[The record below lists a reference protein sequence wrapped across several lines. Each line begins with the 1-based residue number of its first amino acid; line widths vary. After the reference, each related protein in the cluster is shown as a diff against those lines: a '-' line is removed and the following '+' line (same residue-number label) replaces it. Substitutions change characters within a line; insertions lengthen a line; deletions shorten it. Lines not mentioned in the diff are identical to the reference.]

1 MYVVL
6 DFETTG
12 LDYKTEQVIEVGAIR
27 LDHDFKELGTLHLM
41 VKLKKGKELP
51 PFITELTGITKD
63 DLRNGISE
71 FNAMQ
76 ILHRFIGNDIVVA
89 QFASFD
95 LGFLSKYMQPKKFIC
110 TRSMSRLLNPKEKAS
125 LKDLVQRY
133 GVELKNHHRALDDVT
148 ATAEVFKIMKRE
160 ADERGIEYL
169 NVMVNANDR
178 PLRYIPENAKV
189 INITLD

>member
-41 VKLKKGKELP
+41 VKLKKGKKLP
-51 PFITELTGITKD
+51 PIITELTGIVED
-63 DLRNGISE
+63 DLKNGISE

-76 ILHRFIGNDIVVA
+76 ILNRFIGNDIIVA

-110 TRSMSRLLNPKEKAS
+110 TRSLSRLLNPKEKAS

-133 GVELKNHHRALDDVT
+133 NVKLENHHRALDDVK

-169 NVMVNANDR
+169 NVMVNATDR

>member
-12 LDYKTEQVIEVGAIR
+12 LDYKTEQVIEVGALK
-27 LDHDFKELGTLHLM
+27 LDRDFKEIGTLNVM
-41 VKLKKGKELP
+41 VKLKKGKKLP
-51 PFITELTGITKD
+51 PFITELTGIVED
-63 DLRNGISE
+63 DLREGLSE
-71 FNAMQ
+71 FQAMQ
-76 ILHRFIGNDIVVA
+76 ILKRFIGNDIIVA

-95 LGFLSKYMQPKKFIC
+95 LGFLSKYMVPKRFIC
-110 TRSMSRLLNPKEKAS
+110 TRSLSRLLNPSEKAS

-133 GVELKNHHRALDDVT
+133 NVTLENHHRALSDVK

-160 ADERGIEYL
+160 ADEKGIEYL
-169 NVMVNANDR
+169 NVMVNASER

-189 INITLD
+189 VDMII